1 MWARSTRR
9 GGEVMTI
16 YYVTTSQTY
25 FRDYKVEAN
34 SEEEAERIVMT
45 SKEDAL
51 TPYQE
56 DWGGDLQVEPEST
69 CTEEEENS

>member
-1 MWARSTRR
+1 
-9 GGEVMTI
+9 MTL

-25 FRDYKVEAN
+25 FKDYKVVAN
-34 SEEEAERIVMT
+34 SAEEAEKIVMT

-51 TPYQE
+51 IPYQE

-69 CTEEEENS
+69 RTEEEENS

>member
-1 MWARSTRR
+1 
-9 GGEVMTI
+9 MTI

-25 FRDYKVEAN
+25 FKDYKVEAN

-56 DWGGDLQVEPEST
+56 DFFFFILVEPLST
-69 CTEEEENS
+69 RTEEEENS

>member
-1 MWARSTRR
+1 
-9 GGEVMTI
+9 MTI

-34 SEEEAERIVMT
+34 SKEEAERIVMT

-56 DWGGDLQVEPEST
+56 DWGGDLQVVPEST
-69 CTEEEENS
+69 LTEEEENL